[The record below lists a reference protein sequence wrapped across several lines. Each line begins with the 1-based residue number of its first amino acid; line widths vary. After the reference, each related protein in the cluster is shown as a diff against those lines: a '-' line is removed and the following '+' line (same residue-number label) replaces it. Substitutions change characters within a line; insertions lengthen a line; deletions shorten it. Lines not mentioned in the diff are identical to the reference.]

1 MNVLAFCIL
10 AVLIVG
16 YVLLDGYDLGMASIV
31 LFVSRGEGERRK
43 ALETIGP
50 YWNGNEVWLVAA
62 GASLFALFPQAYAS
76 AFSGFY
82 LPFMLVLWLLI
93 GRGIAFEIR
102 EMIEGPLWHSFWDAV
117 FAVSSALLIVL
128 FGVALGN
135 IIRGVPLNPD
145 HYFIGTFGFL
155 LNGYAIAIAILALLA
170 LTQHGAAYLFMR
182 TEGDLATR
190 SRKMAIV
197 LFPVVVL
204 CYAIVTA
211 ITFGM
216 HLSGA
221 SGAASASGLGALI
234 AVAGL
239 IALRLSLVRSRRHVA
254 FLASSAFLAGMLL
267 SAAATIFPYL
277 LPGYPQRQSGLD
289 IYGSAAP
296 RYSLVTA
303 IVASL
308 IGLILLAA
316 YRTFI
321 TRRLSHE

>member
-10 AVLIVG
+10 AVLIAG

-31 LFVSRGEGERRK
+31 HFVSRGEGERRK

-50 YWNGNEVWLVAA
+50 FWNGNEVWLVAA
-62 GASLFALFPQAYAS
+62 GASMFAFFPLAYAS

-102 EMIEGPLWHSFWDAV
+102 EMIGGSLWRSFWDAV
-117 FAVSSALLIVL
+117 FTVSSALLIVL

-135 IIRGVPLNPD
+135 IIRGVPLTRN
-145 HYFIGTFGFL
+145 YSFLGTFGFL

-170 LTQHGAAYLFMR
+170 LAQHGAAYLVMR
-182 TEGDLATR
+182 TEGEVAAR
-190 SRKMAIV
+190 SRRAGVV
-197 LFPVVVL
+197 LFPGVVILYV
-204 CYAIVTA
+204 IVTA
-211 ITFGM
+211 LTFAM
-216 HLSGA
+216 HVARPPGL
-221 SGAASASGLGALI
+221 ASATTLGALI
-234 AVAGL
+234 AIAGL
-239 IALRLSLVRSRRHVA
+239 IALRLTLPRSRGKVA
-254 FLASSAFLAGMLL
+254 FLASSAFLVGMLI

-277 LPGYPQRQSGLD
+277 LPGYPERRTGLD
-289 IYGSAAP
+289 IYRAAAP
-296 RYSLVTA
+296 HNSLVTA

-308 IGLILLAA
+308 LGLVLLAA

-321 TRRLSHE
+321 TRRLSHG